1 MTSRIRIRVHARTPN
16 ASRYFNDAQRQATKD
31 AGRIAGINVLRVL
44 NEPTAA
50 AIAYGLDRKVK
61 AKKVLVFD
69 LGGGTFKD
77 AHKIRRR
84 QLRDTH
90 AHTHTHTRI
99 QIHHLLAA
107 FILAAIAA
115 LVLLFFFWK

>member
-1 MTSRIRIRVHARTPN
+1 M
-16 ASRYFNDAQRQATKD
+16 
-31 AGRIAGINVLRVL
+31 LRVL

-90 AHTHTHTRI
+90 AHAHAHTRTRI

-115 LVLLFFFWK
+115 LVLFFFFLEMMLQFHSLSENILKPKFSILILKS